1 MLSSSLQT
9 IRPGDGLLREL
20 ADSSSQEQ
28 MQICQKDYDIDV
40 RTINDGPNGEH
51 LARYR
56 LKYNLLVNTLLLVC
70 LYKLCGG

>member
-40 RTINDGPNGEH
+40 GTI
-51 LARYR
+51 
-56 LKYNLLVNTLLLVC
+56 K
-70 LYKLCGG
+70 